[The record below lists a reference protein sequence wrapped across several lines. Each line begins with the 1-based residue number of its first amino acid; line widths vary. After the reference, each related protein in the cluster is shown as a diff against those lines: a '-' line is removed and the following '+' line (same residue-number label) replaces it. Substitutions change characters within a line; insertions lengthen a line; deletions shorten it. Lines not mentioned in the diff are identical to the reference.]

1 MSDNLQNLNIDF
13 EYRSDTQDIV
23 QEFYIPCLSVSK
35 EYYRAVGYFTSDS
48 LELVARGLEA
58 LIKKEGRMFLV
69 ASPFMKKEDI
79 EALEEG
85 YSKRE
90 DIISQSLANQIPDLL
105 NDLEALSARRWEC
118 LSWMIANGN
127 LEVKIA
133 VPRNNNCD
141 FGIYHEKIGLF
152 QDSQGR
158 RIAFSGSAN
167 ETAGGLVNNFES
179 IDVYRS
185 WVETDR
191 VQRKWNNFQKLWS
204 NTTDNLKIFSFS
216 KACKEKLIRLA
227 PDTAPTIYISGSG
240 HSTAT
245 EGPDIPYGLI
255 LRDYQKE
262 AINNWFRNNGRGTL
276 KMATGSGKTIIALS
290 AILRLVKKIQLQVA
304 IVVCPFRHLVTQW
317 DEEARKFGF
326 NPILA
331 FQSRSSWDG
340 LLNSRLLNIDSE
352 KSEFLIII
360 TTNRTFASS
369 AFQSKLKY
377 LPQKTIIV
385 ADEAHNLGTERLRN
399 CLPDQVHFRLALS
412 ATPERWFDEEGTE
425 AIFDYFGEVLEPE
438 FTLKDA
444 LEAGALVPYR
454 YYPILVELTEDELEV
469 YLDLSAKIAK
479 AFVDSDDDESNDR
492 LTALLM
498 QRARLIATVKNKM
511 VKLRELMAEKQRED
525 HMLIYCG
532 DGKVEVEEDAEL
544 YRHVEAVCK
553 LLGHDLDIRVAPF
566 TAETSMDDRKTRI
579 QQLDQGILQGLVA
592 IRCLD
597 EGVDI
602 PSIKTAVILAS
613 SGNPRQ
619 FIQRRGRILRRNP
632 GKDAATV
639 YDMIVVPP
647 KETTNSESE
656 RNLLKKELRRFVEF
670 ADLAQNSGTA
680 RAAILE
686 LQSQFDLLDI

>member
-1 MSDNLQNLNIDF
+1 
-13 EYRSDTQDIV
+13 
-23 QEFYIPCLSVSK
+23 
-35 EYYRAVGYFTSDS
+35 
-48 LELVARGLEA
+48 
-58 LIKKEGRMFLV
+58 MFLV

-90 DIISQSLANQIPDLL
+90 DIISQSLTNQIPDLL
-105 NDLEALSARRWEC
+105 NDLEAFSARRWEC

-191 VQRKWNNFQKLWS
+191 VERKWNNFQKLWS
-204 NTTDNLKIFSFS
+204 NTTDNLEIFSFS
-216 KACKEKLIRLA
+216 NACKEKLIRLA
-227 PDTAPTIYISGSG
+227 PDTAPAIYISDSG

-245 EGPDIPYGLI
+245 EGPNIPYELT

-262 AINNWFRNNGRGTL
+262 AINNWFSNNGRGTL

-290 AILRLVKKIQLQVA
+290 AILRLVKKIRLQVA

-340 LLNSRLLNIDSE
+340 LLNSRLYNIDSD
-352 KSEFLIII
+352 KSECLIII

-369 AFQSKLKY
+369 AFQSKIRY

-385 ADEAHNLGTERLRN
+385 ADEAHNLGAKRLRN
-399 CLPDQVHFRLALS
+399 CLPDQVRFRLALS

-425 AIFDYFGEVLEPE
+425 AIFDYFGKVLEPE

-444 LEAGALVPYR
+444 LKAGALVPYR
-454 YYPILVELTEDELEV
+454 YYPILVELTEDELEA

-479 AFVDSDDDESNDR
+479 AFIASDDDESNDR

-498 QRARLIATVKNKM
+498 QRARLIATAKNKM
-511 VKLRELMAEKQRED
+511 VKLRELMSQKREED

-532 DGKVEVEEDAEL
+532 DGKVEIEEDIEL

-553 LLGHDLDIRVAPF
+553 LLGNDLGIRVARF

-579 QQLDQGILQGLVA
+579 LQLDQGILQGLVA

-619 FIQRRGRILRRNP
+619 FIQRRGRILRRSP
-632 GKDAATV
+632 GKEAAAI

-680 RAAILE
+680 RAEILE
-686 LQSQFDLLDI
+686 LQSQFGLLDI

>member
-1 MSDNLQNLNIDF
+1 MSDNLQTLNIDF

-23 QEFYIPCLSVSK
+23 QGFYIPCLSVSK

-105 NDLEALSARRWEC
+105 NNIETFSARRWEC

-133 VPRNNNCD
+133 VPRNSNCD

-152 QDSQGR
+152 QDSKGD

-167 ETAGGLVNNFES
+167 ETAGGFVNNFES

-191 VQRKWNNFQKLWS
+191 VERKWNNFQKLWS
-204 NTTDNLKIFSFS
+204 NTTDNLEVFSFP

-227 PDTAPTIYISGSG
+227 PDTAPTIYISNSG
-240 HSTAT
+240 HSMAT
-245 EGPDIPYGLI
+245 EGPDMPYGLT

-262 AINNWFRNNGRGTL
+262 AINNWFKNNGRGTL

-290 AILRLVKKIQLQVA
+290 AILRLVKKIQLQAA

-340 LLNSRLLNIDSE
+340 LLNIRLYNIDSD
-352 KSEFLIII
+352 KSECLIII

-385 ADEAHNLGTERLRN
+385 ADEAHNLGAERLRT

-425 AIFDYFGEVLEPE
+425 AIFDYFGKVLEPE

-444 LEAGALVPYR
+444 LKAGALVPYR
-454 YYPILVELTEDELEV
+454 YYPILVELTEDELEI

-479 AFVDSDDDESNDR
+479 AFADSDDDESNDR

-511 VKLRELMAEKQRED
+511 VKLKELMSAKREED

-532 DGKVEVEEDAEL
+532 DGKVEVEEDVEL
-544 YRHVEAVCK
+544 YRQIEAVCK
-553 LLGHDLDIRVAPF
+553 LLGHDLGIRVAPF

-579 QQLDQGILQGLVA
+579 QQ
-592 IRCLD
+592 IR
-597 EGVDI
+597 
-602 PSIKTAVILAS
+602 SRHS
-613 SGNPRQ
+613 S
-619 FIQRRGRILRRNP
+619 
-632 GKDAATV
+632 
-639 YDMIVVPP
+639 
-647 KETTNSESE
+647 
-656 RNLLKKELRRFVEF
+656 RF
-670 ADLAQNSGTA
+670 GCH
-680 RAAILE
+680 
-686 LQSQFDLLDI
+686 

>member
-58 LIKKEGRMFLV
+58 LIKKEGRMFLI

-90 DIISQSLANQIPDLL
+90 NIISQSLANQIPDLL
-105 NDLEALSARRWEC
+105 NDLEAFSARRWEC
-118 LSWMIANGN
+118 LSWMIANEN

-133 VPRNNNCD
+133 VPRNSNCD

-152 QDSQGR
+152 QDSKGN

-204 NTTDNLKIFSFS
+204 NTTDNLEILSFP

-227 PDTAPTIYISGSG
+227 PDTAPTIYISDSG

-245 EGPDIPYGLI
+245 EGPDIPYGLT

-290 AILRLVKKIQLQVA
+290 VILRLVKKIQLQVA

-340 LLNSRLLNIDSE
+340 LLNSRLYNIDSD
-352 KSEFLIII
+352 KSECLIII
-360 TTNRTFASS
+360 TTNRTFADS
-369 AFQSKLKY
+369 AFQSKLNY

-385 ADEAHNLGTERLRN
+385 ADEAHNLGAERLRT

-425 AIFDYFGEVLEPE
+425 AIFDYFGKVLEPE

-444 LEAGALVPYR
+444 LKARALVPYR
-454 YYPILVELTEDELEV
+454 YYPILVELTEDELEL
-469 YLDLSAKIAK
+469 YLDLSTKIAK
-479 AFVDSDDDESNDR
+479 VFSDSDDDESNDK

-511 VKLRELMAEKQRED
+511 VKLRELMSEKREED

-553 LLGHDLDIRVAPF
+553 LLGHDLSIRVAPF
-566 TAETSMDDRKTRI
+566 TAETSMDDRKARI

-619 FIQRRGRILRRNP
+619 FIQRRGRILRRSL
-632 GKDAATV
+632 GKDAAAI

-656 RNLLKKELRRFVEF
+656 RNLIKKELRRFVEF

-686 LQSQFDLLDI
+686 LQSQFGLLDI

>member
-23 QEFYIPCLSVSK
+23 QEFYIPCLSVST

-90 DIISQSLANQIPDLL
+90 DIISQSLTNQIPDLL
-105 NDLEALSARRWEC
+105 NDLEAFSARRWEC

-191 VQRKWNNFQKLWS
+191 VERKWNNFQKLWS
-204 NTTDNLKIFSFS
+204 NTTDNLKIFPFP
-216 KACKEKLIRLA
+216 KACKEKLIRLS
-227 PDTAPTIYISGSG
+227 PDTAPTIYISNSG
-240 HSTAT
+240 HSMAT
-245 EGPDIPYGLI
+245 EGPDIPYGLT

-262 AINNWFRNNGRGTL
+262 AINNWFSNNGRGTL

-290 AILRLVKKIQLQVA
+290 AILRLVKKVQLQVA

-331 FQSRSSWDG
+331 FQSRESWDG
-340 LLNSRLLNIDSE
+340 LLNSRLYNIDSD
-352 KSEFLIII
+352 KSECLIII

-369 AFQSKLKY
+369 AFQSKLRY

-385 ADEAHNLGTERLRN
+385 ADEAHNLGAKRLRN
-399 CLPDQVHFRLALS
+399 CLPDQVRFRLALS

-425 AIFDYFGEVLEPE
+425 AIFDYFGKVLEPE

-444 LEAGALVPYR
+444 LKAGALVPYR
-454 YYPILVELTEDELEV
+454 YYPVLVELTEDELEV

-479 AFVDSDDDESNDR
+479 AFTDSDDDEPNDR

-498 QRARLIATVKNKM
+498 QRARLIATAKNKM
-511 VKLRELMAEKQRED
+511 VKLRELMSQKREED

-532 DGKVEVEEDAEL
+532 DGKVEVEEDVEL

-553 LLGHDLDIRVAPF
+553 LLGQDLGIRVARF
-566 TAETSMDDRKTRI
+566 TAETSMDDRKAKI

-647 KETTNSESE
+647 KETTSSESE

-680 RAAILE
+680 RAEILE
-686 LQSQFDLLDI
+686 LQSQFGLLDI

>member
-105 NDLEALSARRWEC
+105 NDLEAFSARRWEC

-133 VPRNNNCD
+133 VPRNSNCN

-152 QDSQGR
+152 QDSKGD

-167 ETAGGLVNNFES
+167 ETAGGLINNFES

-204 NTTDNLKIFSFS
+204 NTTDNLEILSFP

-227 PDTAPTIYISGSG
+227 PDTAPTIYISDSG
-240 HSTAT
+240 HSTAK
-245 EGPDIPYGLI
+245 EGPDIPYGLT

-262 AINNWFRNNGRGTL
+262 AINNWFSNNGRGTL

-340 LLNSRLLNIDSE
+340 LLNSRLSNIDSD
-352 KSEFLIII
+352 KSGFLIII
-360 TTNRTFASS
+360 TTNRTFADS

-385 ADEAHNLGTERLRN
+385 ADEAHNLGAERLRN
-399 CLPDQVHFRLALS
+399 CLPDQVRFRLALS

-425 AIFDYFGEVLEPE
+425 ALFDYFGKVLEPE
-438 FTLKDA
+438 FMLKDA
-444 LEAGALVPYR
+444 LKVGALVPYR

-479 AFVDSDDDESNDR
+479 AFADSHDDESNDR

-511 VKLRELMAEKQRED
+511 VKLRELMIEKRKED

-532 DGKVEVEEDAEL
+532 DGKVEVEEDVEL

-553 LLGHDLDIRVAPF
+553 LLGHDLSIRVAPF
-566 TAETSMDDRKTRI
+566 TAETSMDDRKARI

-619 FIQRRGRILRRNP
+619 FIQRRGRILRRSP
-632 GKDAATV
+632 GKDAAAI

-670 ADLAQNSGTA
+670 ADLALNSGTA
-680 RAAILE
+680 RVSLLE
-686 LQSQFDLLDI
+686 LQSQFGLLDI

>member
-1 MSDNLQNLNIDF
+1 M
-13 EYRSDTQDIV
+13 
-23 QEFYIPCLSVSK
+23 
-35 EYYRAVGYFTSDS
+35 
-48 LELVARGLEA
+48 
-58 LIKKEGRMFLV
+58 
-69 ASPFMKKEDI
+69 
-79 EALEEG
+79 
-85 YSKRE
+85 
-90 DIISQSLANQIPDLL
+90 
-105 NDLEALSARRWEC
+105 
-118 LSWMIANGN
+118 
-127 LEVKIA
+127 
-133 VPRNNNCD
+133 
-141 FGIYHEKIGLF
+141 
-152 QDSQGR
+152 
-158 RIAFSGSAN
+158 
-167 ETAGGLVNNFES
+167 VNNFES

-185 WVETDR
+185 WVETER
-191 VQRKWNNFQKLWS
+191 VKRKWNNFQKLWS
-204 NTTDNLKIFSFS
+204 NTTDNLEIFPFP

-227 PDTAPTIYISGSG
+227 PDTAPTIYISDSG

-245 EGPDIPYGLI
+245 EGPDIPYGLT

-262 AINNWFRNNGRGTL
+262 AINNWFSNNGRGTL

-331 FQSRSSWDG
+331 FHSHLSWDG

-360 TTNRTFASS
+360 TTNHTFASS

-385 ADEAHNLGTERLRN
+385 ADEAHNLGAERLRT
-399 CLPDQVHFRLALS
+399 CLPDQILFRLALS

-425 AIFDYFGEVLEPE
+425 AIFDYFGKVLEPE

-444 LEAGALVPYR
+444 LKAGALVPYR

-479 AFVDSDDDESNDR
+479 AFTDSDDDESNDR

-511 VKLRELMAEKQRED
+511 VKLKELMSEKREED

-532 DGKVEVEEDAEL
+532 DGKVEVKEDVEENVEL

-553 LLGHDLDIRVAPF
+553 LLGQDLGIRVARF
-566 TAETSMDDRKTRI
+566 TAETSMDDRKARI

-602 PSIKTAVILAS
+602 PSVKTAVILAS

-619 FIQRRGRILRRNP
+619 FIQRRGRILRRNS
-632 GKDAATV
+632 GKDAAAI

-680 RAAILE
+680 RAEILE
-686 LQSQFDLLDI
+686 LQSQFGLLDI

>member
-1 MSDNLQNLNIDF
+1 MSDNLQALNIDF

-23 QEFYIPCLSVSK
+23 QEFYIPCLSVAR

-58 LIKKEGRMFLV
+58 LIKKGGRMFLV

-105 NDLEALSARRWEC
+105 NDSEVISARRWEC

-133 VPRNNNCD
+133 VPRNSNCD

-152 QDSQGR
+152 QDSKGD

-204 NTTDNLKIFSFS
+204 NTTDNLEIFSFP

-227 PDTAPTIYISGSG
+227 PDTAPTIYISDSG
-240 HSTAT
+240 HSMAT
-245 EGPDIPYGLI
+245 EGPDIPYGLT

-262 AINNWFRNNGRGTL
+262 AINNWFSNNGRGTL

-317 DEEARKFGF
+317 DEEARNFGF

-331 FQSRSSWDG
+331 FQSRARWDG
-340 LLNSRLLNIDSE
+340 LLNSRLYNIDSD

-360 TTNRTFASS
+360 TTNRTFADS

-385 ADEAHNLGTERLRN
+385 ADEAHNLGAARLRT
-399 CLPDQVHFRLALS
+399 CLPDHVRFRLALS

-425 AIFDYFGEVLEPE
+425 AIFDYFGEILEPE

-444 LEAGALVPYR
+444 LKAGALVPYR

-479 AFVDSDDDESNDR
+479 AFADSDDDESNDR
-492 LTALLM
+492 LTVLLM

-511 VKLRELMAEKQRED
+511 VKLRELMIAKQEED

-532 DGKVEVEEDAEL
+532 DGKVEVKGDVEIH
-544 YRHVEAVCK
+544 RHVEAVCK
-553 LLGHDLDIRVAPF
+553 LLGRDLSIRVAPF
-566 TAETSMDDRKTRI
+566 TAETSMDDRKVRI

-619 FIQRRGRILRRNP
+619 FIQRRGRILRRSP
-632 GKDAATV
+632 GKDAAEI
-639 YDMIVVPP
+639 YDMIVIPP

-680 RAAILE
+680 RAEILE
-686 LQSQFDLLDI
+686 LQSQFGLLDI

>member
-85 YSKRE
+85 YSKRK

-105 NDLEALSARRWEC
+105 NDLEPFSAQRWEC

-133 VPRNNNCD
+133 VPRNSNCD

-152 QDSQGR
+152 QDSKGD

-204 NTTDNLKIFSFS
+204 NTTDNLEIFSFP

-227 PDTAPTIYISGSG
+227 PDTAPTIYISDSG

-340 LLNSRLLNIDSE
+340 LLNSRLYNIDSD
-352 KSEFLIII
+352 KSECLIII

-385 ADEAHNLGTERLRN
+385 ADEAHNLGAERLRT

-511 VKLRELMAEKQRED
+511 VKLRELMTEKRKED